1 MVTDSSGVVLAAD
14 PTLVA
19 GETVNVVATG
29 FTGTES
35 VTITLH
41 STPETLSTVNA
52 TAGSVTYQFV
62 VPSDL
67 DAGSH
72 YLQLVGGTSAVS
84 VTWPFTLGT
93 ATTTSS
99 PTTAVLGET
108 VTSTPT
114 SLPFT
119 GANLGKPMLF
129 AVAALWS
136 GLVLLLLSRR
146 GSLYAQPAGVPAG
159 FGTPYRA
166 AVQLPEAARYSGRH
180 GGRHRGSGTSHRRH

>member
-1 MVTDSSGVVLAAD
+1 MAAD

-41 STPETLSTVNA
+41 STPETLSAVNA
-52 TAGSVTYQFV
+52 AAGSVTYQFV

-67 DAGSH
+67 AAGSH
-72 YLQLVGGTSAVS
+72 YLQLVGATSAVS

-93 ATTTSS
+93 VASS
-99 PTTAVLGET
+99 PTPAVLGQT

-119 GANLGKPMLF
+119 GANLGQPMLF

-146 GSLYAQPAGVPAG
+146 GSLYAQTAGAPAG
-159 FGTPYRA
+159 FGRPYRA
-166 AVQLPEAARYSGRH
+166 AVQLPEVARY
-180 GGRHRGSGTSHRRH
+180 GGRHRASGSPRRRH

>member
-1 MVTDSSGVVLAAD
+1 VVVTDSSGVVLSAD

-29 FTGTES
+29 FTGAEA

-41 STPETLSTVNA
+41 STPETLTTVDA

-67 DAGSH
+67 AAGSH

-93 ATTTSS
+93 ATTS
-99 PTTAVLGET
+99 PTPAVLGET

-119 GANLGKPMLF
+119 GANLGRPMLF

-159 FGTPYRA
+159 FGRPYRA

-180 GGRHRGSGTSHRRH
+180 GGRHRSSGAPRRRH

>member
-1 MVTDSSGVVLAAD
+1 VVVTDSSGVVLSAD

-29 FTGTES
+29 FTGAEA
-35 VTITLH
+35 VIITLH
-41 STPETLSTVNA
+41 STPETLTTVDA

-67 DAGSH
+67 AAGSH

-93 ATTTSS
+93 ATTS
-99 PTTAVLGET
+99 PTPAVLGET

-159 FGTPYRA
+159 FGRPYRA

-180 GGRHRGSGTSHRRH
+180 GGRHRSSGAPRRRH

>member
-1 MVTDSSGVVLAAD
+1 MVTDSTGVVLAAD

-41 STPETLSTVNA
+41 STPETLATVNA

-67 DAGSH
+67 AVGSH

-93 ATTTSS
+93 TTTS
-99 PTTAVLGET
+99 PTPVVLGET
-108 VTSTPT
+108 VTTAPT

-119 GANLGKPMLF
+119 GANLGQPMLF

-166 AVQLPEAARYSGRH
+166 AMRLPEAARYGGRH